1 MPIKGIEAEWPRHQ
15 STKAAWSLRLG
26 WLAIVTIV
34 ISGFAFRFRVVS
46 FGEFIVGV
54 GAGSA
59 LALAGTII
67 AATVLREFWARGGE
81 GARAALSGLAICL
94 IALAPVIVTSIATL
108 LLPKV
113 NDVTTDPADPPVLAE
128 VAAARTAEGAVSRPP
143 QAPGGTELP
152 AYPDLRPLVVQRDP
166 QAVFT
171 AARALVDEGG
181 WLVVSTTPPLAG
193 PGLIVA
199 TAETMFLGFKDD
211 VAIRV
216 AAIPGGAKVDV
227 RSASRVGR
235 HDLGVNAR
243 RIRNFVAELER
254 RVNELPE

>member
-26 WLAIVTIV
+26 WLAIVTV
-34 ISGFAFRFRVVS
+34 LISGFAFRFRVVS
-46 FGEFIVGV
+46 FEEFIVGV

-59 LALAGTII
+59 LALAGLII
-67 AATVLREFWARGGE
+67 ATTVMREFWARGGE
-81 GARAALSGLAICL
+81 GARTALSGVAICL
-94 IALAPVIVTSIATL
+94 IAMAPVVVTSIATL

-113 NDVTTDPADPPVLAE
+113 NDVTTDSTDPPALTQ
-128 VAAARTAEGAVSRPP
+128 VAAARAAAGAPPHRPR
-143 QAPGGTELP
+143 ASGETGLP
-152 AYPDLRPLVVQRDP
+152 AYPNLRPLVTQRAP
-166 QAVFT
+166 EAVFD
-171 AARALVDEGG
+171 AARALVDESG
-181 WLVVSTTPPLAG
+181 WLVVSTAPPLTG

-199 TAETMFLGFKDD
+199 TAETMLLGFKDD
-211 VAIRV
+211 IAIRV
-216 AAIPGGAKVDV
+216 AAIPGGTKVDV

-243 RIRNFVAELER
+243 RIRSFVTELER